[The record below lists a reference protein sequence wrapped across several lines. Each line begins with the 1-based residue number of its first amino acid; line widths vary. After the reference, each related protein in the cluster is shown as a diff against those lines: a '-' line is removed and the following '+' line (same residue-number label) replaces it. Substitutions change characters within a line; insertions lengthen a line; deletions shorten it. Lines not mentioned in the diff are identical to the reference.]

1 MKYLVILSAIVL
13 ASCTHLPPVPPVPD
27 PPCDPGIVDFTN
39 EILPMIQSNCAMSGC
54 HSSTNPVD
62 DIDLSSYAG
71 IRSEVRAGDPNDS
84 ELYTVLFES
93 GEDLMPPPPMAPL
106 TDAQK
111 ERIRLWILQGAK
123 ETNCIGDCDTAA
135 VTTYSGSIAALIQ
148 TQCIGCHQGPTASG
162 GVQLSNYSDVSSAVT
177 YRGLLE
183 SINATSGPTAMPP
196 SGPMNACN
204 IALLERWV
212 RGGMP
217 Q

>member
-1 MKYLVILSAIVL
+1 MKFFVILSAIL
-13 ASCTHLPPVPPVPD
+13 MASCTHLPPVPPVPD
-27 PPCDPGIVDFTN
+27 PPCDPGIVYFTN

-54 HSSTNPVD
+54 HSSSNPAD
-62 DIDLSSYAG
+62 GIDLSSYAG
-71 IRSEVRAGDPNDS
+71 IRSEVRAGNPDES
-84 ELYTVLFES
+84 ELYQVLFES

-123 ETNCIGDCDTAA
+123 KTTCIGDCDTAA
-135 VTTYSGSIAALIQ
+135 VTTYSGTIAALIQ

-162 GVQLSNYSDVSSAVT
+162 GVLLTNYSQVSSAVS
-177 YRGLLE
+177 YLGLLDA
-183 SINATSGPTAMPP
+183 INATNGYTAMPP
-196 SGPMNACN
+196 SGPMTNCN
-204 IALLERWV
+204 VALMERWV

>member
-1 MKYLVILSAIVL
+1 VKFFVILSAILL
-13 ASCTHLPPVPPVPD
+13 ASCTHLPPVPPVD
-27 PPCDPGIVDFTN
+27 PPCDPGIVYFTN

-54 HSSTNPVD
+54 HSSTNPAD
-62 DIDLSSYAG
+62 GIDLSSYAG
-71 IRSEVRAGDPNDS
+71 IRSEVRAGNPDES
-84 ELYTVLFES
+84 ELYQVLFES

-123 ETNCIGDCDTAA
+123 KTTCIGDCDTAA

-162 GVQLSNYSDVSSAVT
+162 GVQLTNYSQVSSAVS
-177 YRGLLE
+177 YLGLLE
-183 SINATSGPTAMPP
+183 AINATSGPTAMPP
-196 SGPMNACN
+196 SGPMTNCN
-204 IALLERWV
+204 VALIERWV

>member
-1 MKYLVILSAIVL
+1 MKFFVILSAILL

-27 PPCDPGIVDFTN
+27 PPCDPGIVYFTN

-62 DIDLSSYAG
+62 GINLSSYAG
-71 IRSEVRAGDPNDS
+71 IRSEVRAGNPDES
-84 ELYTVLFES
+84 ELYQVLFES

-106 TDAQK
+106 SDAQK

-123 ETNCIGDCDTAA
+123 KTTCIGDCDTAA

-162 GVQLSNYSDVSSAVT
+162 GVQLTNYSQVSSAVS
-177 YRGLLE
+177 YLGLLDA
-183 SINATSGPTAMPP
+183 INATNGYTAMPP
-196 SGPMNACN
+196 SGPMTNCN
-204 IALLERWV
+204 VALMERWV

>member
-1 MKYLVILSAIVL
+1 M

-27 PPCDPGIVDFTN
+27 PPCDPGIVYFTN

-54 HSSTNPVD
+54 HSSSNPAD
-62 DIDLSSYAG
+62 GIDLSSYAG
-71 IRSEVRAGDPNDS
+71 IRSEVRAGNPDES
-84 ELYTVLFES
+84 ELYQVLFES

-123 ETNCIGDCDTAA
+123 KTTCIGDCDTAA
-135 VTTYSGSIAALIQ
+135 VTTYSGTIAALIQ

-162 GVQLSNYSDVSSAVT
+162 GVLLTNYSQVSSAVS
-177 YRGLLE
+177 YLGLLDA
-183 SINATSGPTAMPP
+183 INATNGYTAMPP
-196 SGPMNACN
+196 SGPMTNCN
-204 IALLERWV
+204 VALMERWV

>member
-1 MKYLVILSAIVL
+1 MKFFVILSAILV

-27 PPCDPGIVDFTN
+27 PPCDPGIVYFTN

-54 HSSTNPVD
+54 HSSTNPAD
-62 DIDLSSYAG
+62 GIDLSSYAG
-71 IRSEVRAGDPNDS
+71 IRSEVRAGNPDES
-84 ELYTVLFES
+84 ELYQVLFES

-123 ETNCIGDCDTAA
+123 KTTCIGDCDTAA

-162 GVQLSNYSDVSSAVT
+162 GVQLTNYSQVSSAVS
-177 YRGLLE
+177 YLGLLE
-183 SINATSGPTAMPP
+183 AINATSVPTAMPP
-196 SGPMNACN
+196 SGPMTNCN
-204 IALLERWV
+204 VALIERWV

>member
-13 ASCTHLPPVPPVPD
+13 ASCTHLPKVPD
-27 PPCDPGIVDFTN
+27 PNSGPCDPGIVDFTN

-54 HSSTNPVD
+54 HSGSNPAD
-62 DIDLSSYAG
+62 GINLSSYTG
-71 IRSEVRAGDPNDS
+71 IRSEVRAGDPS
-84 ELYTVLFES
+84 ESKLFKVLFES
-93 GEDLMPPPPMAPL
+93 GDDLMPPPPMAPL

-111 ERIRLWILQGAK
+111 ERIRLWIQQGAK

-162 GVQLSNYSDVSSAVT
+162 GLMLTNYSQVSSAIT
-177 YRGLLE
+177 NRGLLDA
-183 SINATSGPTAMPP
+183 INATNNYSAMPP
-196 SGPMNACN
+196 SGPMTDCN
-204 IALLERWV
+204 IALIERWV
-212 RGGMP
+212 RSGMP

>member
-1 MKYLVILSAIVL
+1 MKFFVILSAIL
-13 ASCTHLPPVPPVPD
+13 MASCTHLPPVPPVPD
-27 PPCDPGIVDFTN
+27 PPCDPGIVYFTN

-54 HSSTNPVD
+54 HSSSNPAD
-62 DIDLSSYAG
+62 GIDLSSYAG
-71 IRSEVRAGDPNDS
+71 IRSEVRAGNPDES
-84 ELYTVLFES
+84 ELYQVLFES

-123 ETNCIGDCDTAA
+123 KTTCIGDCDTAA

-162 GVQLSNYSDVSSAVT
+162 GVLLTNYSQVSSAVS
-177 YRGLLE
+177 YLGLLDA
-183 SINATSGPTAMPP
+183 INATNGYTAMPP
-196 SGPMNACN
+196 SGPMTNCN
-204 IALLERWV
+204 VALMERWV